1 MKRQSDSPAA
11 SVMVL
16 LRRQASWMT
25 MPSWSLGCW
34 ICMSVEVTPSGYCGP
49 LTFKPLR
56 CQMKK
61 TRENN
66 RTIGK
71 KSLCQYWS
79 RQLSRW
85 VQCYVWS
92 SCGLNISIGGC
103 CNLDQP
109 WRLQSWAFWSCLLI
123 VSSLK
128 SLLGPWWRGV
138 FPESK
143 MLVSC
148 HRTSNFGTK
157 REEVIT
163 VLQRVILQSCSG
175 WRKIMMGLNPLEIRL
190 QLWTFSVSHLF

>member
-1 MKRQSDSPAA
+1 
-11 SVMVL
+11 
-16 LRRQASWMT
+16 
-25 MPSWSLGCW
+25 
-34 ICMSVEVTPSGYCGP
+34 MSVEVTPSGYYGP
-49 LTFKPLR
+49 LTFKLLR

-61 TRENN
+61 ARENN

-71 KSLCQYWS
+71 KSLCQSLS

-85 VQCYVWS
+85 AQCYVWP

-109 WRLQSWAFWSCLLI
+109 WRLQSWAFQSCLLI
-123 VSSLK
+123 ASSLK
-128 SLLGPWWRGV
+128 TLLGPWWRGV
-138 FPESK
+138 FSESK

-148 HRTSNFGTK
+148 HRMSNFGTK

-163 VLQRVILQSCSG
+163 VLQRVIPQSCSG

-190 QLWTFSVSHLF
+190 QLWTFSVSHLC